1 MPHQNDYFSLPQ
13 RESLSRPQLAAIM
26 LAAVV
31 FGILLTLFV
40 IRVAYRG
47 KLLPGASAYG
57 VYLGG
62 LSQTES
68 NQLIKKLGKDYQAS
82 GAIIVR
88 AKSQPEISLPKSQL
102 ALSYPS
108 ESAIQELY
116 RTGRQGWIWD
126 QLGEQFSLMLGLRE
140 SPKPTVRYDGTALYA
155 ALRTNFIALD
165 QPVQNASLQLLDE
178 RVSVVAGTPGR
189 RIDIYKLD
197 AALGDTAGNFTNTPI
212 EITTT
217 DQLPSLNAAD
227 LSERSQIASVFA
239 DTPLSLSF
247 GTKSWAVPSAELISW
262 LNASTSQAPAK
273 PDLLRSAYPL
283 PSNKSTD
290 SSNSQPISNYLAEL
304 AKSIDKPAIDARLT
318 IEGGRASV
326 FQRSQDGS
334 QVDIVAST
342 TNITAGLKSRS
353 AEAVPLVVAVK
364 KAAVTDDTIDEL
376 GIVDLLS
383 EGVSYFP
390 GSSSNRITNVRIGS
404 AQYNGV
410 LLKPGQ
416 IFSFGALLGEVG
428 PAQGY
433 KEGRIILEGR
443 QESAYD
449 GGLCQVSSTAFRAAL
464 LAGLPILER
473 VNHSFAVSYY
483 TAPFGVPGVDATIY
497 YPEVD
502 FKFKNDTNHHILIQT
517 ELIGTT
523 LKFRFYGTK
532 QKEGAIRG
540 PSFVYGSNDPNQP
553 SQTIF
558 YRDISVGGKVIKTDT
573 FRTSY
578 KSALD
583 FPPVQ

>member
-1 MPHQNDYFSLPQ
+1 MPHQHDYFTLPQ
-13 RESLSRPQLAAIM
+13 RENLSRLQLAAIISI
-26 LAAVV
+26 AVI
-31 FGILLTLFV
+31 FGTLLTLGV
-40 IRVAYRG
+40 IRLAYRG
-47 KLLPGASAYG
+47 KLLPGASVYG

-62 LSQTES
+62 LSQAEA
-68 NQLIKKLGKDYQAS
+68 NQLIKKLGRDYQAS
-82 GAIIVR
+82 GEITVR
-88 AKSQPEISLPKSQL
+88 ATGQPDIRVTKSSL
-102 ALSYPS
+102 ALGYPS
-108 ESAIQELY
+108 ESSVQEVY
-116 RTGRQGWIWD
+116 SVGRQGWAWN
-126 QLGEQFSLMLGLRE
+126 QLGEQFGLMLGLRQA
-140 SPKPTVRYDGTALYA
+140 PKPAVSYDATALYA
-155 ALRTNFIALD
+155 ALRADFIALD
-165 QPVQNASLQLLDE
+165 QPVENARIQLVDGQ
-178 RVSVVAGTPGR
+178 VSIVAGSPGR
-189 RIDIYKLD
+189 RISIHDLD
-197 AALGDTAGNFTNTPI
+197 AALVDTVGNFAKSPV
-212 EITTT
+212 EIKTS
-217 DQLPSLNAAD
+217 QQQPSLNTTD
-227 LSERSQIASVFA
+227 LLERKQVASSFQ
-239 DTPLSLSF
+239 DTPLKLSF
-247 GTKSWAVPSAELISW
+247 GAKNWTIPQAELISW
-262 LNASTSQAPAK
+262 LNASTSPAPAK
-273 PDLLRSAYPL
+273 PDLLWSAYPL
-283 PSNKSTD
+283 ATTQSTD
-290 SSNSQPISNYLAEL
+290 TLNNQPISQYLTNL

-318 IEGGRASV
+318 VEGGRASV

-334 QVDIVAST
+334 QVDIAAST
-342 TNITAGLKSRS
+342 TNIVSGLKSKKS
-353 AEAVPLVVAVK
+353 EAIPLIVAVQ
-364 KAAVTDDTIDEL
+364 KAAVSDDTIDQL

-390 GSSSNRITNVRIGS
+390 GSSSNRITNVRIGA

-416 IFSFGALLGEVG
+416 VFSFGALLGEVG

-443 QESAYD
+443 QESAYG

-497 YPEVD
+497 YPDVD
-502 FKFKNDTNHHILIQT
+502 FKFKNDTDHHILIQT
-517 ELIGTT
+517 ELVGTT

-553 SQTIF
+553 SQTVF